1 MATLDV
7 FKQRAFHMVELT
19 AALNKQPYL
28 PGLLGS
34 LNLFEARR
42 VRATTVAVEQRN
54 GKLSI
59 IQTSPRGAP
68 PRRAEQEKRDI
79 RDFRTVRIA
88 EQDRITADEIQDI
101 RAFGSETEMMQVQQE
116 VATRLNQLR
125 RNVELTHENMRLGAI
140 KGQVLDADGS
150 VIKNWFSE
158 WGVSQP
164 SAIGFGLGTESTDVR
179 KKCNQV
185 VRAMA
190 KAAEGLWTPAT
201 EVHAVVG
208 HDFFDA
214 LTGHPD
220 VKDTFKGWTA
230 AAELRE
236 GMAFSAF
243 RYGGIWWHDY
253 RGTDDGS
260 MGVTANEARF
270 FPVNAPG
277 AFQVALSPAE
287 TFDFANTPGQEVYA
301 MVVPDD
307 KRNAYVDVEVYSY
320 PLHICT
326 RPKMLQRATLN
337 GA

>member
-28 PGLLGS
+28 PQLLGS
-34 LNLFEARR
+34 LNLFETRP
-42 VRATTVAVEQRN
+42 VRTTTVAIEQKN
-54 GKLSI
+54 GNLNI
-59 IQTSPRGAP
+59 IATSPRGAP
-68 PRRAEQEKRDI
+68 LQRNEQEKRDI

-88 EQDRITADEIQDI
+88 QGDRITADEIQDI

-116 VATRLNQLR
+116 VADRLRQLR
-125 RNVELTHENMRLGAI
+125 RNVEITHERMRLGAI
-140 KGQVLDADGS
+140 KGQVLDKDDT
-150 VIKNWFSE
+150 VIKNWFTE

-164 SAIGFGLGTESTDVR
+164 AEVDFALGTEGTDVR
-179 KKCNQV
+179 GKCSQI

-190 KAAEGLWTPAT
+190 KAAQGLWTPAT

-208 HDFFDA
+208 HEFYDA
-214 LTGHPD
+214 LSNHPR
-220 VKDTFKGWTA
+220 VRETFLNWSA
-230 AAELRE
+230 AADLRE
-236 GMAFSAF
+236 GAAFSAF
-243 RYGGIWWHDY
+243 PFGGIMWHDY
-253 RGTDDGS
+253 RGSDDGS
-260 MGVTANEARF
+260 KVAVAADKAHF

-287 TFDFANTPGQEVYA
+287 TFDFANTRGQEVYA
-301 MVVPDD
+301 MVIPDE
-307 KRNAYVDVEVYSY
+307 KRNAFVDVEVYSY

-326 RPKMLQRATLN
+326 RPKMLQRA